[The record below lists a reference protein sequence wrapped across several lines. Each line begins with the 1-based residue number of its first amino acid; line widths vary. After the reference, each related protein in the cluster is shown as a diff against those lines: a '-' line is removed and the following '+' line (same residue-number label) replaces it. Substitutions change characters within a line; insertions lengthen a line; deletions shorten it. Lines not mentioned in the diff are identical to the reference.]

1 MTNGQAGTLSGK
13 VAIIT
18 GGGQG
23 TGRGAALCMAREGA
37 HVVLVGRTRA
47 KLDTVVAELEAAGA
61 QALAVD
67 GDITRAETID
77 RAVAQTL
84 NRFGRID
91 ILVNAAQSPDLRYG
105 PLLDVTEAVMTDLW
119 SSGPM
124 ATLAFMRACHPH
136 MKAGGGGAI
145 VNFGTG
151 SQWNPKDYGVYAAAK
166 AAVQTISRAAAMEW
180 AGDGIRVN
188 ILVPLSASP
197 AYDAACANDPSFAE
211 KFTAH
216 IPLKRMGDPEQD
228 VGQAILFLASPA
240 SSYVTGTTLMVDGG
254 HTFLR

>member
-1 MTNGQAGTLSGK
+1 MTHEAGGRLAGK

-37 HVVLVGRTRA
+37 SIVVVGRTLS
-47 KLDTVVAELEAAGA
+47 KLETVADEVRAAGGA
-61 QALAVD
+61 ALAVA
-67 GDITRAETID
+67 GDITERTTID
-77 RAVAQTL
+77 HVVDEAIKA
-84 NRFGRID
+84 FGRID

-105 PLLDVTEAVMTDLW
+105 PLLDVTEAVMSDLW

-136 MKAGGGGAI
+136 MKTAGGGAI

-180 AGDGIRVN
+180 APDGIRVN

-197 AYDAACANDPSFAE
+197 AYDAACENDPSFAE

-216 IPLKRMGDPEQD
+216 IPLKRMGDPERD
-228 VGQAILFLASPA
+228 VGEAILFLVTAAAS
-240 SSYVTGTTLMVDGG
+240 YITGSTLMVDGG
-254 HTFLR
+254 HTYLR

>member
-1 MTNGQAGTLSGK
+1 MTSKSEQLLTGK
-13 VAIIT
+13 VAIVT

-23 TGRGAALCMAREGA
+23 TGRGVARCMAREGA
-37 HVVLVGRTRA
+37 KIVVVGRTRA
-47 KLDTVVAELEAAGA
+47 KLDQVVAELEELGVG
-61 QALAVD
+61 ALAVD
-67 GDITRAETID
+67 GDVTRPETID
-77 RAVAQTL
+77 RVVAQTL
-84 NRFGRID
+84 NKFGRID

-105 PLLDVTEAVMTDLW
+105 PLLDVSQEVMTDLW
-119 SSGPM
+119 ASGPM

-136 MKAGGGGAI
+136 MKAAGGGAI

-180 AGDGIRVN
+180 AGDAIRVN
-188 ILVPLSASP
+188 IVVPLSASP
-197 AYDAACANDPSFAE
+197 AYDAACANDPTFAE

-216 IPLKRMGDPEQD
+216 IPLGRMGDPERD
-228 VGQAILFLASPA
+228 VGQAILFLVSPT
-240 SSYVTGTTLMVDGG
+240 SSYITGTTLMVDGG